1 MAPEA
6 TTPEVVVVV
15 KEETREYVVTP
26 PGLWVQPLPT
36 VERRG
41 RGRPP
46 GSRKF
51 QRISSTSVSHVWN
64 FDQFLMFDTL
74 LVEAGIWAETSVLDL
89 TAYYMVTV
97 VPGENVVTKLLSL
110 FEEMSPDTV
119 SVLSATGQI
128 SSSVF
133 SRFGG
138 TVTYAGR
145 HEILSFS
152 GQGNSVPGENAL
164 LICSLAAPDGTVFG
178 GVIERSMI
186 AATPVKIVIAVFKQ
200 MGIFKQSKRGDTSG
214 SPKTRADQDSAMA
227 PPRSGSA

>member
-1 MAPEA
+1 MEENQDHSPTQPRNSAAGMAPEA

-51 QRISSTSVSHVWN
+51 QRISSTS
-64 FDQFLMFDTL
+64 
-74 LVEAGIWAETSVLDL
+74 AGIWAETSVLDL